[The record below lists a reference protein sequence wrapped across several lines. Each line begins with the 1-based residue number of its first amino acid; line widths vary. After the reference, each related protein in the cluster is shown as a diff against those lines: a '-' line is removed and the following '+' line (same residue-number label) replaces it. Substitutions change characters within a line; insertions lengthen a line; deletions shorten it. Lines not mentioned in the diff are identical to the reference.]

1 LTIFFAFFLS
11 TIALVFCWR
20 WLSRSV
26 VVAGK
31 FALRCRAEYRI
42 RGEEKKEKKRREKNR
57 QDNTTKMTRTSSNKG
72 IVE

>member
-1 LTIFFAFFLS
+1 LLFFLS

-20 WLSRSV
+20 WLWHSV

-42 RGEEKKEKKRREKNR
+42 RGEEEEEKKKKENKRKESTR
-57 QDNTTKMTRTSSNKG
+57 QHD
-72 IVE
+72 